1 MKKFSLLLLLL
12 MLPVALHAQTQTQ
25 TPAVATTPQS
35 SEMKKLDFLVGQW
48 KGTGYIEFGP
58 GQRRTFT
65 ETENVQS
72 KLDGV
77 VLLIEGLGKGK
88 TAASQEEVT
97 IHNAFAFASYDRD
110 AKVFRW
116 RAFRAD
122 GSSMDTNA
130 TVSENALVW
139 GFHDPRA
146 GEMRFTI
153 KLNDKKQWF
162 EVGEFSRDGNT
173 WQKFFE
179 MTLDRVK

>member
-1 MKKFSLLLLLL
+1 MKRIILLLIFLMMPATLL
-12 MLPVALHAQTQTQ
+12 AQ
-25 TPAVATTPQS
+25 TPAAATPPQI

-48 KGTGYIEFGP
+48 KGAGWIEFGP

-65 ETENVQS
+65 ETENVES
-72 KLDGV
+72 KLGGV

-88 TAASQEEVT
+88 TGASQEEVT
-97 IHNAFAFASYDRD
+97 IHNAFAFASFDKD
-110 AKVFRW
+110 AKIFRW
-116 RAFRAD
+116 RAYRAD
-122 GSSMDTNA
+122 GSSIDTEA
-130 TVSENALVW
+130 KVSENALVW

-153 KLNDKKQWF
+153 KLNEKKQWF
-162 EVGEFSRDGNT
+162 EIGEFSRDGQT